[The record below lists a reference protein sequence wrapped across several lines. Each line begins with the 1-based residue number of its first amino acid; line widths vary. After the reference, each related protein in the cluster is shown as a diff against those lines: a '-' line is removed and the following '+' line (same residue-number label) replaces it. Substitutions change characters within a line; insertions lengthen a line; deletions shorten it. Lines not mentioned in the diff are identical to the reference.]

1 METCG
6 SPVGFFMV
14 LEINFFDCF
23 LCNNSLQHRF
33 SFDEIWKYIWL
44 LAIISILF
52 LFYFFE

>member
-14 LEINFFDCF
+14 LEINFFYCF

-52 LFYFFE
+52 